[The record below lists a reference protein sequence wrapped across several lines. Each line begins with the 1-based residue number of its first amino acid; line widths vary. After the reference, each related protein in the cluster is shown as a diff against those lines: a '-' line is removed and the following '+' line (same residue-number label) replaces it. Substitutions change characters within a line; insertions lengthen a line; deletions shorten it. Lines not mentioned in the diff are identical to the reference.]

1 MTLVLVITVL
11 GVVYFIAIALELTNR
26 FTVDRLLGIIGATGG
41 FMTIVGM
48 IVKGIIY
55 LSTHS
60 PRDGHNKYR
69 RRRKHG

>member
-1 MTLVLVITVL
+1 MFYRNAGKAIALTLVLVITVL

-48 IVKGIIY
+48 IVK
-55 LSTHS
+55 LLRNWFRTTE
-60 PRDGHNKYR
+60 
-69 RRRKHG
+69 